1 MSQDQLPAERI
12 IRPQKGLI
20 GIDFG
25 ELWRY
30 RELFLFL
37 TWRDLLV
44 RYKQTVIGI
53 AWAVLQPLLT
63 MVVFTL
69 IFGRVAGM
77 EAEVAAPY
85 AVMTFVALLP
95 WQFFSNAITM
105 SSNSLIMSQNMI
117 TKVYFP
123 RIIIP
128 TSSVLSGVIDF
139 LVAFLILIGMI
150 VWYVAKGEMS
160 VDPVRLLGIP
170 LFFGLCIIAA
180 MGVGLWMSALNVKYR
195 DVKYVVPFFVRMGLF
210 VSPVGFSSNT
220 IYGSDKIPSI
230 LKTLYGLNP
239 MVGVIDGFRW
249 SIIGGD
255 EFTPHWPIFWIS
267 TAMIILLFIS
277 GAVYFRST
285 ERTFADTI

>member
-1 MSQDQLPAERI
+1 
-12 IRPQKGLI
+12 
-20 GIDFG
+20 
-25 ELWRY
+25 
-30 RELFLFL
+30 
-37 TWRDLLV
+37 
-44 RYKQTVIGI
+44 
-53 AWAVLQPLLT
+53 
-63 MVVFTL
+63 
-69 IFGRVAGM
+69 
-77 EAEVAAPY
+77 
-85 AVMTFVALLP
+85 MTFVALLP

>member
-1 MSQDQLPAERI
+1 
-12 IRPQKGLI
+12 
-20 GIDFG
+20 
-25 ELWRY
+25 
-30 RELFLFL
+30 
-37 TWRDLLV
+37 
-44 RYKQTVIGI
+44 
-53 AWAVLQPLLT
+53 
-63 MVVFTL
+63 
-69 IFGRVAGM
+69 
-77 EAEVAAPY
+77 
-85 AVMTFVALLP
+85 
-95 WQFFSNAITM
+95 
-105 SSNSLIMSQNMI
+105 
-117 TKVYFP
+117 
-123 RIIIP
+123 
-128 TSSVLSGVIDF
+128 
-139 LVAFLILIGMI
+139 MI